1 MSARP
6 PFVTRPHV
14 FQPATDPARILRT
27 VADGALRLST
37 DAANLNVWS
46 SPGEADFL
54 AGQADA
60 LRRELLRLAGVLR
73 GERKTTKRE
82 GPPNAA

>member
-1 MSARP
+1 MTRP
-6 PFVTRPHV
+6 PFVSRPLIIE
-14 FQPATDPARILRT
+14 PAKDPDRILRT
-27 VADGALRLST
+27 VVDGANRL
-37 DAANLNVWS
+37 AQGAQNLNVWA
-46 SPGEADFL
+46 SPGDVEFL